1 MKKSLKVTILVDG
14 VSREIGT
21 EFVSNV
27 DRASDINK
35 LKLRNVLFYVDKRI
49 KEMVNDSRPSDK

>member
-14 VSREIGT
+14 VSHEIGT
-21 EFVSNV
+21 EFVFNV